1 MVKLDTQIEL
11 DVKGFLK
18 WWFEELSRLVPVWI
32 RRMVVDTRDY
42 LLVSKPDE
50 FYDLRLVAD
59 QTKDEFGR
67 IVLNEEGRQIWYRL
81 VSRKPNLQQAEI
93 VFRLLPGQALQK
105 VITLPAAAL
114 ENMRQVAGFEME
126 RLTPFKAKQVY
137 YDVKLIEKVKETN
150 QIKAELLLVPRTKLD
165 AMLKEMVGLG
175 LLPSRVDVGGH
186 LDQDQKRPTL
196 KCNLL
201 PQQLH
206 DQPNRLKRIVNGFL
220 ILLALGIIVLIA
232 VLPIWMKQQYSI
244 ELEREVEQTSR
255 AAGEV
260 QALKKDAEDLLRDTD
275 FLLKKKS
282 KEPVVVELINELST
296 RIPDNTW
303 LTNINYRQRKLQL
316 NGQSP
321 SASALIEIIEAS
333 PLFENA
339 SFVSPVNQDRNT
351 GLERFQIATDVV
363 SRGEVDKSAE

>member
-1 MVKLDTQIEL
+1 MVKLDTPIEL

-18 WWFEELSRLVPVWI
+18 WWFAELSRLVPVWL

-59 QTKDEFGR
+59 QSKDEFGR
-67 IVLNEEGRQIWYRL
+67 IILNEEGRQIWYRL
-81 VSRKPNLQQAEI
+81 VSRKADLQQAEI

-114 ENMRQVAGFEME
+114 ENIRQVVGFEME
-126 RLTPFKAKQVY
+126 RLTPFKAEQVY
-137 YDVKLIEKVKETN
+137 YDVKLLEKVNETN

-186 LDQDQKRPTL
+186 LEQDQKRPTL

-206 DQPNRLKRIVNGFL
+206 DQPNRLKRMVNGFL
-220 ILLALGIIVLIA
+220 ILLLLGFIVLIA
-232 VLPIWMKQQYSI
+232 VLPIWMKQQYSL
-244 ELEREVEQTSR
+244 ELEREVKQTSQ
-255 AAGEV
+255 AAAEV

-275 FLLKKKS
+275 FLLEKKS
-282 KEPVVVELINELST
+282 NEPVVVELINELSI
-296 RIPDNTW
+296 RIPDDTW
-303 LTNINYRQRKLQL
+303 LTNINYRHRKLQI

-321 SASALIEIIEAS
+321 SASKLIEIIEAS

-351 GLERFQIATDVV
+351 GLERFQIATDIV
-363 SRGEVDKSAE
+363 SGGEVDKSAE